1 MSKPPTNLA
10 SCGVKF
16 LGDGYLV
23 IAYPEAEVTQM
34 WSGSLMLTVPVAYY
48 SEEWDWLDGGVI
60 FLGAE
65 THENAVEEASNLL
78 GLTSLTSSPR
88 R

>member
-1 MSKPPTNLA
+1 MSKPPA
-10 SCGVKF
+10 GIEKSAIKF

-34 WSGSLMLTVPVAYY
+34 WSGSLMVSVPVAYY

-60 FLGAE
+60 FIGAE
-65 THENAVEEASNLL
+65 THENAVEEAAHLL
-78 GLTSLTSSPR
+78 GLTSLTGSP
-88 R
+88 